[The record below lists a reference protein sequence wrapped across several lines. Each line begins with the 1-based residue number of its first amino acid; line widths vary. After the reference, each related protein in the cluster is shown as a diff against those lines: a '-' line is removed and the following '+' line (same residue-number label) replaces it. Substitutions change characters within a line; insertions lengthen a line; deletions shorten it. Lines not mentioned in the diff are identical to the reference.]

1 MTGLQKFA
9 QLLVQGIAR
18 GSVYSLI
25 ALGYT
30 MVYGVLRL
38 INFAHGDVYMVGAF
52 IAYFAITACHLH
64 FLPALLVSM
73 AGCGLLGVVIERC
86 AYRPLRRQP
95 RLTAL
100 ITAIGVSLLLE
111 YGGQLVFGAS
121 PRKFP
126 TDVLTGPSLR
136 ALNAVSDAL
145 KAHPGISVS
154 TAQLV
159 IVISSV
165 LLMVALRLFISRT
178 KVGKAMQAVAQDRET
193 ASLMG
198 IGVDNIIMLTF
209 FIGSALA
216 AAAGVLVA
224 LEEPQIDPIM
234 GLMPGVRAFVAAV
247 VGGIGNI
254 PGAMMGGLIM
264 GVAEYL
270 VVGYISSAYR
280 DAIAFGLLIVVL
292 LVRPTGLTGKGMVEK
307 V

>member
-1 MTGLQKFA
+1 MVNWHKLA
-9 QLLVQGIAR
+9 QLLIHGIAR

-52 IAYFAITACHLH
+52 IAYFAITRWKLQ
-64 FLPALLVSM
+64 FLPALFLSM
-73 AGCGLLGVVIERC
+73 AGCAALGFVIERG
-86 AYRPLRRQP
+86 AYKPLRRQP
-95 RLTAL
+95 RLAAL

-111 YGGQLVFGAS
+111 YGGQLVLGAS
-121 PRKFP
+121 PRPFP
-126 TDVLTGPSLR
+126 SDVLTGPSARALDRVHDALR
-136 ALNAVSDAL
+136 ARTGLV
-145 KAHPGISVS
+145 I
-154 TAQLV
+154 TAEQLV
-159 IVISSV
+159 VILAAIV
-165 LLMVALRLFISRT
+165 LMIALHAFVTHT
-178 KVGKAMQAVAQDRET
+178 KLGKAMRAVAYDRDA

-198 IGVDNIIMLTF
+198 ISVDNVITVTF
-209 FIGSALA
+209 MIGSALA
-216 AAAGVLVA
+216 AAGGVLVA

-234 GLMPGVRAFVAAV
+234 GLMPGIRAFVAAV

-280 DAIAFGLLIVVL
+280 DAIAFGILILVL